1 MMSDGLLVAH
11 NAASSD
17 SHACAEIL
25 LRYIES
31 GADVKHF
38 IKTYSLNY

>member
-11 NAASSD
+11 NAAS
-17 SHACAEIL
+17 IL

-38 IKTYSLNY
+38 IKTLFLN